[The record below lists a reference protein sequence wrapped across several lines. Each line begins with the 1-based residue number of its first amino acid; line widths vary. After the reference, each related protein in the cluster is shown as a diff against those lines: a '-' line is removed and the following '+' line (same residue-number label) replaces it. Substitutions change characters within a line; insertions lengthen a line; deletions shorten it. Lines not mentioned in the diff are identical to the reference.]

1 MAFITAAIISG
12 GAALAG
18 GAMQSRAANKAA
30 KMQQDQ
36 FNQIR
41 SDLMPYMTAGGR
53 GIDPLLSELGISDG
67 GYNPRTYDYSMD
79 ALSAGFQNSPGYQYQ
94 MDEMSRAVQNSAA
107 ARGQLGSGAT
117 LKALQRNAQGL
128 ASQDYWNYYNSN
140 RQSVMD
146 RQNSDQTRVNNL
158 QNLAGMGQNAANQ
171 SGQFGQNAASNAGN
185 MMTQSAAA
193 TASGM
198 TGAANAYQNM
208 AGNQKYFDIM
218 TQMANRPAGQ

>member
-1 MAFITAAIISG
+1 MAFIATAAIISG
-12 GAALAG
+12 GAALIG
-18 GAMQSRAANKAA
+18 GRRQAKAADRAAG
-30 KMQQDQ
+30 MQQAQSD
-36 FNQIR
+36 QIR

-53 GIDPLLSELGISDG
+53 GIDPLLSELGLG
-67 GYNPRTYDYSMD
+67 GEGYDPRTYDYSMD

-107 ARGQLGSGAT
+107 ARGQLGSGST

-128 ASQDYWNYYNSN
+128 ASQDYWNFYNSN

-158 QNLAGMGQNAANQ
+158 QSLAGMGANAANQ
-171 SGQFGQNAASNAGN
+171 SGQFGQNAAANAGN

-193 TASGM
+193 SASGM
-198 TGAANAYQNM
+198 TGAANAFQSM
-208 AGNQKYFDIM
+208 AGNQQYFDIM
-218 TQMANRPAGQ
+218 TQMANRPR

>member
-12 GAALAG
+12 GAALIG
-18 GAMQSRAANKAA
+18 GKMQANAANRSAR
-30 KMQQDQ
+30 MQQ
-36 FNQIR
+36 NQAAR
-41 SDLMPYMTAGGR
+41 TRADLMPYMEAGGR
-53 GIDPLLSELGISDG
+53 GIDPLLSELGLGGG
-67 GYNPRTYDYSMD
+67 GYDPRTYDYSMD
-79 ALSAGFQNSPGYQYQ
+79 GLSAGFQNSPGYQYQ

-128 ASQDYWNYYNSN
+128 ASQDYWNFYNSN

-158 QNLAGMGQNAANQ
+158 QNLAATGANAASQ
-171 SGQFGQNAASNAGN
+171 SGQFGQNAAANAGN
-185 MMTQSAAA
+185 MMTKSAAA
-193 TASGM
+193 SASGL
-198 TGAANAYQNM
+198 TGAANAFQSM

-218 TQMANRPAGQ
+218 TQMANRPG